1 MRRALAMAV
10 ALAAGA
16 TTLAAQQV
24 GKKLRMSVAD
34 FNYKNVRQS
43 AEELFG
49 GGTDVGKALADL
61 VSQQLPSCARYDV
74 GPRGN
79 LPEPVAPIRARRAAW
94 QPRPAWTSCSRATSW
109 RMGSRRDRDPA

>member
-1 MRRALAMAV
+1 MRRALAMVV

-24 GKKLRMSVAD
+24 GKKLRISVAD
-34 FNYKNVRQS
+34 FDYKNVRQS

-49 GGTDVGKALADL
+49 GGADAGKALADL

-74 GPRGN
+74 GPRGS
-79 LPEPVAPIRARRAAW
+79 LPEA
-94 QPRPAWTSCSRATSW
+94 SRADPGAASSLATTS
-109 RMGSRRDRDPA
+109 GVDVVLTGNVLA